1 LSAATSWRR
10 NPRCGKSA
18 AIRIIASLSPM
29 NALFWRGYG
38 RRWVSSP
45 AAWHSRLWFLSFGPK
60 PVRVGLAAFLL
71 VMALVCA
78 AGGYLRWE
86 RAERALRTNSPLHL
100 GVLPRLVAVGVVAVV
115 LVAMTVIVL
124 GAAG

>member
-1 LSAATSWRR
+1 VAAKPPLREVGSDPDYRFTLANERTFLAWLRTSL
-10 NPRCGKSA
+10 GL
-18 AIRIIASLSPM
+18 IAGGV
-29 NALFWRGYG
+29 ALTAL
-38 RRWVSSP
+38 VP
-45 AAWHSRLWFLSFGPK
+45 QFGPK
-60 PVRVGLAAFLL
+60 PVRVGLAAFVL

-115 LVAMTVIVL
+115 LVTMIVFVL